1 MFAAAAFAILV
12 TMFLALIRAFIGPT
26 LYDRV
31 LAVNM
36 FGTKTVLIIAV
47 LGFLMGRPDFMDIAL
62 VYALINF
69 IGVIALLK
77 YFKYG
82 NLSIGPAEDDPADS
96 AGDTT
101 APSTGKGSNN

>member
-1 MFAAAAFAILV
+1 MFAAAALAIIV
-12 TMFLALIRAFIGPT
+12 TMGLALIRAFIGPT
-26 LYDRV
+26 LYDRI

-47 LGFLMGRPDFMDIAL
+47 LGFLMGRPDFLDIAL

-82 NLSIGPAEDDPADS
+82 NLSIGPGEENDANRSADR
-96 AGDTT
+96 DK
-101 APSTGKGSNN
+101 P